1 MISSVTAA
9 RVAAGAALACGALLL
24 AACGSTAAPSAGG
37 TTTKTV
43 TATPHAGT
51 PSPSASADP
60 APSSSSAAPA
70 CATAILHL
78 RLGASN
84 GAAGST
90 VIPLEFINESNQPCA
105 LYGYPGVSFV
115 TKVGGGQIGNPA
127 SRDPASAASQVTL
140 AASGTAHALLQ
151 VAVAQNYPTAK
162 CHPVTAHWLKVYPPG
177 QTAPLYV
184 NFTSS
189 TCTAKSIH
197 VLSVQT
203 VQPGNGNN
211 S

>member
-9 RVAAGAALACGALLL
+9 RVAAAAALACGVVLLS
-24 AACGSTAAPSAGG
+24 ACGSTQAPSGG
-37 TTTKTV
+37 GAPATKTV
-43 TATPHAGT
+43 TTTVTPSASPSSSAD
-51 PSPSASADP
+51 PSPSST
-60 APSSSSAAPA
+60 AAPA
-70 CATAILHL
+70 CATSILHL
-78 RLGASN
+78 RLGQSN

-90 VIPLEFINESNQPCA
+90 IVPLEFINESSQACT
-105 LYGYPGVSFV
+105 LYGFPGVSFV

-140 AASGTAHALLQ
+140 AASGRAHALLQ
-151 VAVAQNYPTAK
+151 VAVAQNYPAAK
-162 CHPVTAHWLKVYPPG
+162 CHPVTAHWLQVYPPG
-177 QTAPLYV
+177 QTAPLYL

-189 TCTAKSIH
+189 TCTAKSVHI
-197 VLSVQT
+197 LTVQT

>member
-9 RVAAGAALACGALLL
+9 RVAAAAALACGVVLLS
-24 AACGSTAAPSAGG
+24 ACGSTQAPSGG
-37 TTTKTV
+37 APATKTV
-43 TATPHAGT
+43 TDTVAPSA
-51 PSPSASADP
+51 SPSASADP
-60 APSSSSAAPA
+60 SPSSTAAPA
-70 CATAILHL
+70 CATSVLHL
-78 RLGASN
+78 RLGQSN

-90 VIPLEFINESNQPCA
+90 IIPVQFINESSQPCS

-162 CHPVTAHWLKVYPPG
+162 CHPATAHWLQVYPPG
-177 QTAPLYV
+177 QTAPLYL

-203 VQPGNGNN
+203 VQPGKGNN